1 MNQAAAP
8 QVFDDPCTTLFYEG
22 SQARE
27 LRILRCQNCG
37 FYIHLPR
44 PICRNCQSFDLKG
57 EAVSGKATLYTYT
70 VATKPFH
77 PFFVDRVPYIVATV
91 ALAEQTK
98 LHLISNLVGIA
109 EADVTIGMD
118 LEVDFEVLSD
128 TLTIP
133 VFRAVG
139 SLGTATSVATSAA
152 TSAGT
157 SVAATGTS
165 QS

>member
-8 QVFDDPCTTLFYEG
+8 QVFDDPCTTFFYEG

-91 ALAEQTK
+91 ALAEQPK

-109 EADVTIGMD
+109 EADVKIGME

-128 TLTIP
+128 SLTIP
-133 VFRAVG
+133 VFRAA
-139 SLGTATSVATSAA
+139 SSP
-152 TSAGT
+152 GT
-157 SVAATGTS
+157 SSSGSSTTSTSQSEAATGTGKS
-165 QS
+165 

>member
-1 MNQAAAP
+1 MNQVAAP
-8 QVFDDPCTTLFYEG
+8 QVFDDPCTTFFYEG
-22 SQARE
+22 SKARE

-91 ALAEQTK
+91 ALAEQPK

-109 EADVTIGMD
+109 EADVKIGMD

-133 VFRAVG
+133 VFRAAG
-139 SLGTATSVATSAA
+139 SLGNSSAA
-152 TSAGT
+152 AT

>member
-8 QVFDDPCTTLFYEG
+8 QVLDDLCTTFFYEG
-22 SQARE
+22 SQVRE

-57 EAVSGKATLYTYT
+57 EVVSGKATLYTYT

-91 ALAEQTK
+91 ALAEQPK
-98 LHLISNLVGIA
+98 LHLISNLVGID
-109 EADVTIGMD
+109 EANVKIGMD

-133 VFRAVG
+133 VFRAAG
-139 SLGTATSVATSAA
+139 SLGTSSTTSSPASSSA
-152 TSAGT
+152 SAGT
-157 SVAATGTS
+157 SKS
-165 QS
+165 